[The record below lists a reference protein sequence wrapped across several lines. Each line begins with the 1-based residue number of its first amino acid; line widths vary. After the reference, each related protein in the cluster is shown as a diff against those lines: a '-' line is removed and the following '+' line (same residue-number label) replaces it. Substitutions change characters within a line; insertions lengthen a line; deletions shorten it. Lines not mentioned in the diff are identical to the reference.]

1 MNEAQYQLVKAIRK
15 LRLFKGFE
23 LNDMQNL
30 LPICH
35 YTQYESGQKIYGLG
49 EPSREMLIL
58 LMGELNVV
66 GDSGEILAEIPSG
79 SPVGEIGVFTGEP
92 RSATITAAEPS
103 AGFVIARADLQKV
116 LGKNKGMYFKV
127 LQDLVTVLRERLVEA
142 NRLNDEHLQTI
153 IEMQDLLVKHTGKTA
168 RELK

>member
-1 MNEAQYQLVKAIRK
+1 MNEAQYQLMKAIRK

-103 AGFVIARADLQKV
+103 AGFIIARADLQKV
-116 LGKNKGMYFKV
+116 LGTCTSRFSRTWSLCSGNAWSKPTTSMTN
-127 LQDLVTVLRERLVEA
+127 TSRRSWRCRICWSSIRERPLES
-142 NRLNDEHLQTI
+142 
-153 IEMQDLLVKHTGKTA
+153 
-168 RELK
+168 